1 VKTPVEQERMKNI
14 EQTLHEF
21 TKAITIQI
29 NDEDIGPDHQATFI
43 GAPLAA
49 MDALF
54 AIRDGETWREIEDPH
69 EIARSILRQMGI
81 GE

>member
-1 VKTPVEQERMKNI
+1 MKTPVEQERMKNI

-21 TKAITIQI
+21 TKAITLQI
-29 NDEDIGPDHQATFI
+29 NGEDIGPDHEATFI

-54 AIRDGETWREIEDPH
+54 AIRDSEPWRGIEDPC
-69 EIARSILRQMGI
+69 EIARLMLRQMGI